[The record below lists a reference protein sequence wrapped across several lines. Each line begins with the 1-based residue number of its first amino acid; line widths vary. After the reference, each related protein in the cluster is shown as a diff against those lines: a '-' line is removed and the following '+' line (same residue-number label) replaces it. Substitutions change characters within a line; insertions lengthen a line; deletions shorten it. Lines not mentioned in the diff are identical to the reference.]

1 MITTLLLASTFGY
14 SPLPDVSVNLTVVP
28 KGASAMI
35 GSYVP
40 NRLALLPAKP
50 SKVSKTPEVTNPL
63 YGVLKMAGG
72 DRVVLIDGANLFVDT
87 NGDGDLTNDPKPTWQ
102 ATTYKAGDKDMTMMR
117 GTFEVESAMLGKSNR
132 VTLQVYRF
140 DPADPARA
148 QLANTI
154 LYYRDFAATGE
165 TTLNGEKV
173 KVIISDDTATGNFG
187 VASTLLIDRN
197 RDGKI
202 DRRWEAFSFAKP
214 FNIGGKVFK
223 ADPSALAKGQLT
235 FQDSTEVVAEL
246 VPPPDLSVGKKA
258 LEFTAKDVDGQ
269 VINFPQ
275 SYKGK
280 IVMLDFWATWCG
292 PCIAELPNVM
302 AAYTKYHDQGFDILG
317 ISLDQA
323 NMEEKLRAF
332 TKEKGMNWRHIY
344 EGKYWDVS
352 FVKQYGVQGIPFVLL
367 VDGDT
372 GEIIA
377 DGRTLRGPQ
386 IVKTIETALAKKS
399 GYLR

>member
-1 MITTLLLASTFGY
+1 MITTLLLATTIGT
-14 SPLPDVSVNLTVVP
+14 SPVKDVSVHLAIVP

-40 NRLALLPAKP
+40 NRLGLLPAKP
-50 SKVSKTPEVTNPL
+50 AQIKKAPDSTSAV

-72 DRVVLIDGANLFVDT
+72 DRVVMIDGTNLWVDS
-87 NGDGDLTNDPKPTWQ
+87 NGDGDLTNDPKPVWQ
-102 ATTYKAGDKDMTMMR
+102 ASPYKVGDKDFTMMR
-117 GTFEVESAMLGKSNR
+117 GSFELAVPMMGTPSK
-132 VTLQVYRF
+132 VTLSVYRF
-140 DPADPARA
+140 DPTDPGRA
-148 QLANTI
+148 QLANTM
-154 LYYRDFAATGE
+154 LYYRDFAAKGE
-165 TTLNGEKV
+165 ATLNGEKV
-173 KVIISDDTATGNFG
+173 TIILSDDTATGNFG
-187 VASTLLIDRN
+187 SGSSLMIDRN

-202 DRRWEAFSFAKP
+202 DRRWEAFSMGKP
-214 FNIGGKVFK
+214 FNIGGKVFQ
-223 ADPSALAKGQLT
+223 ADAASLAKGMLT
-235 FQDSTEVVAEL
+235 FKESTEVVAEL
-246 VPPPDLSVGKKA
+246 VPPPDLGVGKKA

-302 AAYTKYHDQGFDILG
+302 AAYGKYHDQGFDILG

-332 TKEKGMNWRHIY
+332 TKEKGMSWRHIY

-352 FVKQYGVQGIPFVLL
+352 LVKKYGVQGIPFVLL

-372 GEIIA
+372 GEILA

-386 IVKTIETALAKKS
+386 IVKTIEAALAKKS
-399 GYLR
+399 GYQR